1 MQLEAGQ
8 TALVTGAASGIG
20 RALALAF
27 RAAGLHV
34 VGTDVN
40 AVALEA
46 LAAEALADG
55 APARFTVQTLDVR
68 DAAAVEA
75 LAATLDA
82 SGGVQV
88 LCNNAGVL
96 VPRSIWEHSDAEWR
110 WLFDVNVHGVM
121 NGLRAFVPRM
131 LASGGPAHIVNTC
144 SMGGFLASPMLGAY
158 GATKFAVRAITEALQ
173 YDLQARGAKLG
184 VSLLAPGAVKTAI
197 FDARNPSD
205 SASNSAA
212 NSGANTSTGADDRM
226 SEGAREMMR
235 QGTAAAGM
243 EPAAIAAEVLAAI
256 SAGRYW
262 VFPHAY
268 MLPAITE
275 NAEGIVAC
283 REPVF
288 DFAKA
293 WKTGQE

>member
-1 MQLEAGQ
+1 MQLEPGQ
-8 TALVTGAASGIG
+8 TALVTGAANGIG

-40 AVALEA
+40 AAALQA
-46 LAAEALADG
+46 LAAAALADG
-55 APARFTVQTLDVR
+55 GAARFTVQTLDVR

-75 LAATLDA
+75 LAASLDA
-82 SGGVQV
+82 NGGVQV

-96 VPRSIWEHSDAEWR
+96 VPRSVWEHSDAEWR

-131 LASGGPAHIVNTC
+131 LASGEPAHVVNTC

-158 GATKFAVRAITEALQ
+158 GATKFAVRALTESLQ
-173 YDLQARGAKLG
+173 YDLQARGAKVG

-197 FDARNPSD
+197 FDARH
-205 SASNSAA
+205 AR
-212 NSGANTSTGADDRM
+212 NSGADADDRA
-226 SEGAREMMR
+226 SEGAREMMQ

-243 EPAAIAAEVLAAI
+243 EPAAIAAEVLLAI
-256 SAGRYW
+256 REGRYW

-268 MLPAITE
+268 MVPAIAE
-275 NAEGIVAC
+275 NAGSIVA
-283 REPVF
+283 RQEPAF

-293 WKTGQE
+293 WKTGQD

>member
-1 MQLEAGQ
+1 MNVGALMQLEPGQ

-27 RAAGLHV
+27 RAAGLQV

-40 AVALEA
+40 AEALQG

-55 APARFTVQTLDVR
+55 GAARFTVQTLDVR
-68 DAAAVEA
+68 DAAALEA
-75 LAATLDA
+75 LAASLDA
-82 SGGVQV
+82 NGGVQV

-96 VPRSIWEHSDAEWR
+96 VPRSVWEHSDAEWR

-158 GATKFAVRAITEALQ
+158 GATKFAVRALTESLQ
-173 YDLQARGAKLG
+173 YDLQARGAKVG

-197 FDARNPSD
+197 FDAR
-205 SASNSAA
+205 A
-212 NSGANTSTGADDRM
+212 GADADDRV

-243 EPAAIAAEVLAAI
+243 EPAAIAAEVLAAVRE
-256 SAGRYW
+256 GRYW

-275 NAEGIVAC
+275 NAASIVAC

-293 WKTGQE
+293 WKTGGESP

>member
-1 MQLEAGQ
+1 MNVGALMQLEPGQ

-27 RAAGLHV
+27 RAAGLQV

-40 AVALEA
+40 AEALQG

-55 APARFTVQTLDVR
+55 GAARFTVQTLDVR

-75 LAATLDA
+75 LADSLDA
-82 SGGVQV
+82 NGGVQV

-96 VPRSIWEHSDAEWR
+96 VPRSVWEHSDAEWR

-158 GATKFAVRAITEALQ
+158 GATKFAVRALTESLQ
-173 YDLQARGAKLG
+173 YDLQARGAKVG

-197 FDARNPSD
+197 FDAR
-205 SASNSAA
+205 A
-212 NSGANTSTGADDRM
+212 GADADDRI

-243 EPAAIAAEVLAAI
+243 EPAAIAAGVLAAI
-256 SAGRYW
+256 REGRYW

-275 NAEGIVAC
+275 NAAGIVAC

-293 WKTGQE
+293 WKTGGESP

>member
-1 MQLEAGQ
+1 MNVGALMQLEPGQ

-27 RAAGLHV
+27 RAAGLQV

-40 AVALEA
+40 AEALQG

-55 APARFTVQTLDVR
+55 GAARFTVQTLDVR

-75 LAATLDA
+75 LAASLDA
-82 SGGVQV
+82 NGGVQV

-96 VPRSIWEHSDAEWR
+96 VPRSVWEHSDAEWR

-158 GATKFAVRAITEALQ
+158 GATKFAVRALTESLQ
-173 YDLQARGAKLG
+173 YDLQARGAKVG
-184 VSLLAPGAVKTAI
+184 ASLLAPGAVKTAI
-197 FDARNPSD
+197 FDAR
-205 SASNSAA
+205 A
-212 NSGANTSTGADDRM
+212 GADADDRI

-256 SAGRYW
+256 REGRYW

-275 NAEGIVAC
+275 NAAGIVAC

-293 WKTGQE
+293 WKTGGESP

>member
-1 MQLEAGQ
+1 MQLEPGQ
-8 TALVTGAASGIG
+8 TALVTGAANGIG

-40 AVALEA
+40 AAALQA
-46 LAAEALADG
+46 LAAAALADG
-55 APARFTVQTLDVR
+55 GAARFTVQTLDVR

-75 LAATLDA
+75 LAASLDA
-82 SGGVQV
+82 NGGVQV

-96 VPRSIWEHSDAEWR
+96 VPRSVWEHSDAEWR

-131 LASGGPAHIVNTC
+131 LASGEPAHVVNTC

-158 GATKFAVRAITEALQ
+158 GATKFAVRALTESLQ
-173 YDLQARGAKLG
+173 YDLQARGAKVG

-197 FDARNPSD
+197 FDARH
-205 SASNSAA
+205 AR
-212 NSGANTSTGADDRM
+212 NSGADADDRA

-243 EPAAIAAEVLAAI
+243 EPAAIAAEVLLAI
-256 SAGRYW
+256 REGRYW

-268 MLPAITE
+268 MVPAIAE
-275 NAEGIVAC
+275 NAGSIVA
-283 REPVF
+283 RQEPAF

-293 WKTGQE
+293 WKTGQD

>member
-1 MQLEAGQ
+1 MNVRVLMQLEPGQ

-27 RAAGLHV
+27 RAAGLQV

-40 AVALEA
+40 AEALQG

-55 APARFTVQTLDVR
+55 GAARFTVQTLDVR

-75 LAATLDA
+75 LAASLDA
-82 SGGVQV
+82 NGGVQV

-96 VPRSIWEHSDAEWR
+96 VPRSVWEHSDAEWR

-158 GATKFAVRAITEALQ
+158 GATKFAVRALTESLQ
-173 YDLQARGAKLG
+173 YDLQARGAKVG

-197 FDARNPSD
+197 FDAR
-205 SASNSAA
+205 A
-212 NSGANTSTGADDRM
+212 GADADDRV

-243 EPAAIAAEVLAAI
+243 EPAAIAAEVLAAVRE
-256 SAGRYW
+256 GRYW

-275 NAEGIVAC
+275 NAAGIVAC

-293 WKTGQE
+293 WKTRQD

>member
-1 MQLEAGQ
+1 MQLEPGQ

-27 RAAGLHV
+27 RAAGLQV

-40 AVALEA
+40 AEALQG

-55 APARFTVQTLDVR
+55 GAARFTVQTLDVR

-75 LAATLDA
+75 LADSLDA
-82 SGGVQV
+82 NGGVQV

-96 VPRSIWEHSDAEWR
+96 VPRSVWEHSDAEWR

-158 GATKFAVRAITEALQ
+158 GATKFAVRALTESLQ
-173 YDLQARGAKLG
+173 YDLQARGAKVG

-197 FDARNPSD
+197 FDAR
-205 SASNSAA
+205 A
-212 NSGANTSTGADDRM
+212 GADADDRI

-256 SAGRYW
+256 REGRYW

-275 NAEGIVAC
+275 NAAGIVAC

-293 WKTGQE
+293 WKTGGESP

>member
-1 MQLEAGQ
+1 MQLEPGQ

-40 AVALEA
+40 AAALHD

-55 APARFTVQTLDVR
+55 GTTRFSVQTLDVR

-75 LAATLDA
+75 LATSLDA
-82 SGGVQV
+82 TGGVQV

-96 VPRSIWEHSDAEWR
+96 VPRSIWEHGDAEWR

-131 LASGGPAHIVNTC
+131 LAGGGPAHIVNTS
-144 SMGGFLASPMLGAY
+144 SMGGFLASPLLGAY
-158 GATKFAVRAITEALQ
+158 GATKFAVRALTESLQ
-173 YDLQARGAKLG
+173 YDLQARGAKKIG

-197 FDARNPSD
+197 FDVRA
-205 SASNSAA
+205 
-212 NSGANTSTGADDRM
+212 GADADDRV

-235 QGTAAAGM
+235 QGTATAGM
-243 EPAAIAAEVLAAI
+243 EPAAIAAEVLSAI
-256 SAGRYW
+256 REGRYW

-268 MLPAITE
+268 MVPAIAE
-275 NAEGIVAC
+275 NAAGIVTGQ
-283 REPVF
+283 EPVF

-293 WKTGQE
+293 WKTGQD

>member
-1 MQLEAGQ
+1 MNVGALMQLEPGQ

-27 RAAGLHV
+27 RAAGLQV

-40 AVALEA
+40 AEALQG

-55 APARFTVQTLDVR
+55 GAARFTVQTLDVR

-75 LAATLDA
+75 LAASLDA
-82 SGGVQV
+82 NGGVQV

-96 VPRSIWEHSDAEWR
+96 VPRSVWEHSDAEWR

-158 GATKFAVRAITEALQ
+158 GATKFAVRALTESLQ
-173 YDLQARGAKLG
+173 YDLQARGAKVG

-197 FDARNPSD
+197 FDAR
-205 SASNSAA
+205 A
-212 NSGANTSTGADDRM
+212 GADADDRI

-256 SAGRYW
+256 REGRYW
-262 VFPHAY
+262 VFPHTY

-275 NAEGIVAC
+275 NAAGIVAC

-293 WKTGQE
+293 WKTGGESP

>member
-1 MQLEAGQ
+1 MELKAGQ

-20 RALALAF
+20 RAMALAF

-40 AVALEA
+40 AAA
-46 LAAEALADG
+46 LAALANEALADG
-55 APARFTVQTLDVR
+55 AAPRFTVQTLDVR

-75 LAATLDA
+75 LAAALA
-82 SGGVQV
+82 AEGGINV

-96 VPRSIWEHSDAEWR
+96 VPRSLWEHSDAEWR

-158 GATKFAVRAITEALQ
+158 GATKFAVRALTESLQ
-173 YDLQARGAKLG
+173 YDLQARGAKIG

-197 FDARNPSD
+197 FDARAD
-205 SASNSAA
+205 ATAGA
-212 NSGANTSTGADDRM
+212 TAGAMAGANADDRM

-235 QGTAAAGM
+235 QGTAAAGL
-243 EPAAIAAEVLAAI
+243 EPAVIAAEVLSAI
-256 SAGRYW
+256 REGRYW

-268 MLPAITE
+268 MLPAIAE
-275 NAEGIVAC
+275 NAAGIVA
-283 REPVF
+283 RSEPAF

-293 WKTGQE
+293 WKTGGEQS

>member
-1 MQLEAGQ
+1 MNVGALMQLEPGQ

-27 RAAGLHV
+27 RAAGLQV

-40 AVALEA
+40 AEALQG

-55 APARFTVQTLDVR
+55 GAARFTVQTLDVR

-75 LAATLDA
+75 LAASLDA
-82 SGGVQV
+82 NGGVQV

-96 VPRSIWEHSDAEWR
+96 VPRSVWEHSDAEWR

-158 GATKFAVRAITEALQ
+158 GATKFAVRALTESLQ
-173 YDLQARGAKLG
+173 YDLQARGAKVG

-197 FDARNPSD
+197 FDAR
-205 SASNSAA
+205 A
-212 NSGANTSTGADDRM
+212 GADADDRV

-256 SAGRYW
+256 REGRYW

-275 NAEGIVAC
+275 NAAGIVAC

-293 WKTGQE
+293 WKTGGESP

>member
-1 MQLEAGQ
+1 MQLEPGQ

-27 RAAGLHV
+27 RAAGLQV

-40 AVALEA
+40 AEALQG

-55 APARFTVQTLDVR
+55 GAARFTVQTLDVR

-75 LAATLDA
+75 LAASLDA
-82 SGGVQV
+82 NGGVQV

-96 VPRSIWEHSDAEWR
+96 VPRSVWEHSDAEWR

-158 GATKFAVRAITEALQ
+158 GATKFAVRALTESLQ
-173 YDLQARGAKLG
+173 YDLQARGAKVG

-197 FDARNPSD
+197 FDAR
-205 SASNSAA
+205 A
-212 NSGANTSTGADDRM
+212 GADADDRV

-243 EPAAIAAEVLAAI
+243 EPAAIAAEVLAAVRE
-256 SAGRYW
+256 GRYW

-275 NAEGIVAC
+275 NAAGIVAC

-293 WKTGQE
+293 WKTGGESP

>member
-1 MQLEAGQ
+1 MQLEPGQ

-27 RAAGLHV
+27 RAAGLQV

-40 AVALEA
+40 AEALQG

-55 APARFTVQTLDVR
+55 GAARFTVQTLDVR

-75 LAATLDA
+75 LAASLDA
-82 SGGVQV
+82 NGGVQV

-96 VPRSIWEHSDAEWR
+96 VPRSVWEHSDAEWR

-158 GATKFAVRAITEALQ
+158 GATKFAVRALTESLQ
-173 YDLQARGAKLG
+173 YDLQARGAKVG

-197 FDARNPSD
+197 FDAR
-205 SASNSAA
+205 A
-212 NSGANTSTGADDRM
+212 GADADDRI

-256 SAGRYW
+256 REGRYW
-262 VFPHAY
+262 VFPHTY

-275 NAEGIVAC
+275 NAAGIVAC

-293 WKTGQE
+293 WKTGGESP

>member
-1 MQLEAGQ
+1 MQLEPGQ

-27 RAAGLHV
+27 RAEGLHV

-40 AVALEA
+40 AAALQA
-46 LAAEALADG
+46 LAAAALADG
-55 APARFTVQTLDVR
+55 GAARFTVQTLDVR
-68 DAAAVEA
+68 DAVAVET
-75 LAATLDA
+75 LAGSLDA
-82 SGGVQV
+82 TGGVQV

-96 VPRSIWEHSDAEWR
+96 VPRSVWEHSDAEWR

-131 LASGGPAHIVNTC
+131 LASGRPAHVVNTS

-158 GATKFAVRAITEALQ
+158 GATKFAVRALTESLQ
-173 YDLQARGAKLG
+173 YDLQAHGAKVG

-197 FDARNPSD
+197 FDAR
-205 SASNSAA
+205 A
-212 NSGANTSTGADDRM
+212 GADAVDRM

-235 QGTAAAGM
+235 QGTAATGVD
-243 EPAAIAAEVLAAI
+243 PAVIAAEVLSAI
-256 SAGRYW
+256 REGRYW

-268 MLPAITE
+268 MVPAIAE
-275 NAEGIVAC
+275 NVAGIVAC
-283 REPVF
+283 QEPVF

-293 WKTGQE
+293 WKTGQD

>member
-1 MQLEAGQ
+1 MNVGALMQLEPGQ

-20 RALALAF
+20 RALALGF

-40 AVALEA
+40 AAALHA
-46 LAAEALADG
+46 LAAEAIADG
-55 APARFTVQTLDVR
+55 GTTRFSVQTLDVR

-75 LAATLDA
+75 LAASLDA
-82 SGGVQV
+82 TGGVQV

-96 VPRSIWEHSDAEWR
+96 VPRSVWEHSDAEWR
-110 WLFDVNVHGVM
+110 WLFDVNVHGVL

-131 LASGGPAHIVNTC
+131 LASGRPAHVVNTS

-158 GATKFAVRAITEALQ
+158 GATKFAVRALTESLQ
-173 YDLQARGAKLG
+173 YDLQARGAKVG

-197 FDARNPSD
+197 FDAR
-205 SASNSAA
+205 A
-212 NSGANTSTGADDRM
+212 GAEADDRL

-243 EPAAIAAEVLAAI
+243 EPAAIAAEVLFAI
-256 SAGRYW
+256 REGRYW
-262 VFPHAY
+262 IFPHAY
-268 MLPAITE
+268 MVPAIAE
-275 NAEGIVAC
+275 NAAGIVAGQ
-283 REPVF
+283 EPVF

-293 WKTGQE
+293 WKTGQD

>member
-1 MQLEAGQ
+1 MQLELGQ

-27 RAAGLHV
+27 RAAGLQV

-40 AVALEA
+40 AEALQG

-55 APARFTVQTLDVR
+55 GAARFTVQTLDIR

-75 LAATLDA
+75 LAASLDA
-82 SGGVQV
+82 NGGVQV

-96 VPRSIWEHSDAEWR
+96 VPRSVWEHSDAEWR

-131 LASGGPAHIVNTC
+131 LASGGSAHIVNTC

-158 GATKFAVRAITEALQ
+158 GATKFAVRALTESLQ
-173 YDLQARGAKLG
+173 YDLQARGAKVG

-197 FDARNPSD
+197 FDARN
-205 SASNSAA
+205 AG
-212 NSGANTSTGADDRM
+212 NSGADADDRV

-256 SAGRYW
+256 REGRYW

-275 NAEGIVAC
+275 NAAGIVAC
-283 REPVF
+283 HEPMF

-293 WKTGQE
+293 WKTGGESP

>member
-1 MQLEAGQ
+1 MNVRVLMQLEPGQ

-40 AVALEA
+40 DEALQA
-46 LAAEALADG
+46 LAAAALADG
-55 APARFTVQTLDVR
+55 GAARFTVQTLDVR

-75 LAATLDA
+75 LAASLDA
-82 SGGVQV
+82 NGGVQV

-96 VPRSIWEHSDAEWR
+96 VPRSVWEHSDAEWR

-131 LASGGPAHIVNTC
+131 LASGEPAHIVNTC

-158 GATKFAVRAITEALQ
+158 GATKFAVRALTESLQ
-173 YDLQARGAKLG
+173 YDLQARDAKVG

-197 FDARNPSD
+197 FDAR
-205 SASNSAA
+205 
-212 NSGANTSTGADDRM
+212 TGADADDRV

-243 EPAAIAAEVLAAI
+243 EPADLATEVLAAI
-256 SAGRYW
+256 REGRYW

-275 NAEGIVAC
+275 NAAGIVAC

-293 WKTGQE
+293 WKTRQD

>member
-1 MQLEAGQ
+1 MNVGALMQLEPGQ

-27 RAAGLHV
+27 RAAGLQV

-40 AVALEA
+40 AEALQG

-55 APARFTVQTLDVR
+55 GAARFTVQTLDVR

-75 LAATLDA
+75 LAASLDA
-82 SGGVQV
+82 NGGVQV

-96 VPRSIWEHSDAEWR
+96 VPRSVWEHSDAEWR

-158 GATKFAVRAITEALQ
+158 GATKFAVRALTESLQ
-173 YDLQARGAKLG
+173 YDLQARGAKVG

-197 FDARNPSD
+197 FDAR
-205 SASNSAA
+205 A
-212 NSGANTSTGADDRM
+212 GADADDRV

-243 EPAAIAAEVLAAI
+243 EPAAIAAEVLAAVRE
-256 SAGRYW
+256 GRYW

-275 NAEGIVAC
+275 NAAGIVAC

-293 WKTGQE
+293 WKTRQD

>member
-1 MQLEAGQ
+1 MNVGALMQLEPGQ

-27 RAAGLHV
+27 RAAGLQV

-40 AVALEA
+40 AEALQG

-55 APARFTVQTLDVR
+55 GAARFTVQTLDVR

-75 LAATLDA
+75 LAASLDA
-82 SGGVQV
+82 NGGVQV

-96 VPRSIWEHSDAEWR
+96 VPRSVWEHSDAEWR

-158 GATKFAVRAITEALQ
+158 GATKFAVRALTESLQ
-173 YDLQARGAKLG
+173 YDLQARGAKVG

-197 FDARNPSD
+197 FDAR
-205 SASNSAA
+205 A
-212 NSGANTSTGADDRM
+212 GADADDRV

-243 EPAAIAAEVLAAI
+243 EPAAIAAEVLAAVRE
-256 SAGRYW
+256 GRYW

-275 NAEGIVAC
+275 NAAGIVAC

-293 WKTGQE
+293 WKTGGESP

>member
-1 MQLEAGQ
+1 M
-8 TALVTGAASGIG
+8 
-20 RALALAF
+20 
-27 RAAGLHV
+27 

-40 AVALEA
+40 AEALQG

-55 APARFTVQTLDVR
+55 GAARFTVQTLDVR

-75 LAATLDA
+75 LAASLDA
-82 SGGVQV
+82 NGGVQV

-96 VPRSIWEHSDAEWR
+96 VPRSVWEHSDAEWR

-158 GATKFAVRAITEALQ
+158 GATKFAVRALTESLQ
-173 YDLQARGAKLG
+173 YDLQARGAKVG

-197 FDARNPSD
+197 FDAR
-205 SASNSAA
+205 A
-212 NSGANTSTGADDRM
+212 GADADDRV

-243 EPAAIAAEVLAAI
+243 EPAAIAAEVLAAVRE
-256 SAGRYW
+256 GRYW

-275 NAEGIVAC
+275 NAAGIVAC

-293 WKTGQE
+293 WKTRQD

>member
-1 MQLEAGQ
+1 MNVGALMQLEPGQ

-27 RAAGLHV
+27 RAAGLQV

-40 AVALEA
+40 AEALQG

-55 APARFTVQTLDVR
+55 GAARFTVQTLDVR
-68 DAAAVEA
+68 DAAAVEV
-75 LAATLDA
+75 LAASLDA
-82 SGGVQV
+82 NGGVQV

-96 VPRSIWEHSDAEWR
+96 VPRSVWEHSDAEWR

-158 GATKFAVRAITEALQ
+158 GATKFAVRALTESLQ
-173 YDLQARGAKLG
+173 YDLQARGAKVG

-197 FDARNPSD
+197 FDAR
-205 SASNSAA
+205 A
-212 NSGANTSTGADDRM
+212 GADADDRV

-243 EPAAIAAEVLAAI
+243 EPAAIAAEVLAAVRE
-256 SAGRYW
+256 GRYW

-275 NAEGIVAC
+275 NAAGIVAC

-293 WKTGQE
+293 WKTGGESP

>member
-1 MQLEAGQ
+1 MQLEPGQ

-40 AVALEA
+40 DSALQV
-46 LAAEALADG
+46 LAAEALAEGG
-55 APARFTVQTLDVR
+55 AARFTVQTLDIR

-75 LAATLDA
+75 LAASLDA
-82 SGGVQV
+82 TGGVQV

-96 VPRSIWEHSDAEWR
+96 VPRSVWEHSDAEWR
-110 WLFDVNVHGVM
+110 WLFDVNVHGVL

-131 LASGGPAHIVNTC
+131 LASGRPAHVVNTS

-158 GATKFAVRAITEALQ
+158 GATKFAVRALTESLQ
-173 YDLQARGAKLG
+173 YDLQARGAKVG

-197 FDARNPSD
+197 FDARV
-205 SASNSAA
+205 
-212 NSGANTSTGADDRM
+212 GADADDRL

-243 EPAAIAAEVLAAI
+243 EPAAIAAEVLSAI
-256 SAGRYW
+256 REGRYW
-262 VFPHAY
+262 IFPHAY
-268 MLPAITE
+268 MVPAIAE
-275 NAEGIVAC
+275 NAAGIVASQ
-283 REPVF
+283 EPVF

-293 WKTGQE
+293 WKNGQD

>member
-1 MQLEAGQ
+1 MQLEYGQ

-20 RALALAF
+20 RALALAL

-40 AVALEA
+40 AAA
-46 LAAEALADG
+46 LAALANEALSDG
-55 APARFTVQTLDVR
+55 ANARFTVQTLDVR

-75 LAATLDA
+75 LAAGLDA
-82 SGGVQV
+82 TGGVQV

-96 VPRSIWEHSDAEWR
+96 VPRSVWEHSDAEWR

-184 VSLLAPGAVKTAI
+184 VSLLAPGAVKPAI
-197 FDARNPSD
+197 FDARVGT
-205 SASNSAA
+205 A
-212 NSGANTSTGADDRM
+212 SGAEADDRM

-256 SAGRYW
+256 RGGRYW

-275 NAEGIVAC
+275 NAAGIVAG

-293 WKTGQE
+293 WKTGGEQ

>member
-1 MQLEAGQ
+1 MQLEPGQ

-27 RAAGLHV
+27 RAAGLQV

-40 AVALEA
+40 AEALQG

-55 APARFTVQTLDVR
+55 GAARFTVQTLDVR

-75 LAATLDA
+75 LAASLDA
-82 SGGVQV
+82 NGGVQV

-96 VPRSIWEHSDAEWR
+96 VPRSVWEHSDAEWR

-158 GATKFAVRAITEALQ
+158 GATKFAVRALTESLQ
-173 YDLQARGAKLG
+173 YDLQARGAKVG

-197 FDARNPSD
+197 FDAR
-205 SASNSAA
+205 A
-212 NSGANTSTGADDRM
+212 GADADDRV

-243 EPAAIAAEVLAAI
+243 EPAAIAAEVLATVRER
-256 SAGRYW
+256 RYW

-275 NAEGIVAC
+275 NAAGIVAC
-283 REPVF
+283 REPMF

-293 WKTGQE
+293 WKTRQD

>member
-1 MQLEAGQ
+1 MNVRVLMQLEPGQ

-27 RAAGLHV
+27 RAAGLQV

-40 AVALEA
+40 AEALQG

-55 APARFTVQTLDVR
+55 GAARFTVQTLDVR

-75 LAATLDA
+75 LAASLDA
-82 SGGVQV
+82 NGGVQV

-96 VPRSIWEHSDAEWR
+96 VPRSVWEHSDAEWR

-158 GATKFAVRAITEALQ
+158 GATKFAVRALTESLQ
-173 YDLQARGAKLG
+173 YDLQARGAKVG

-197 FDARNPSD
+197 FDAR
-205 SASNSAA
+205 A
-212 NSGANTSTGADDRM
+212 GADADDRV

-243 EPAAIAAEVLAAI
+243 EPAAIAAEVLAAVRER
-256 SAGRYW
+256 RYW

-275 NAEGIVAC
+275 NAAGIVAC

-293 WKTGQE
+293 WKTRQD

>member
-1 MQLEAGQ
+1 MNVGALMQLEPGQ

-27 RAAGLHV
+27 RAAGLQV

-40 AVALEA
+40 AEALQG

-55 APARFTVQTLDVR
+55 GVARFTVQTLDVR

-75 LAATLDA
+75 LAASLDA
-82 SGGVQV
+82 NGGVQV

-96 VPRSIWEHSDAEWR
+96 VPRSVWEHSDAEWR

-158 GATKFAVRAITEALQ
+158 GATKFAVRALTESLQ
-173 YDLQARGAKLG
+173 YDLQARGAKVG

-197 FDARNPSD
+197 FDAR
-205 SASNSAA
+205 A
-212 NSGANTSTGADDRM
+212 GADADDRI

-243 EPAAIAAEVLAAI
+243 EPAAIAAGVLAAI
-256 SAGRYW
+256 REGRYW

-275 NAEGIVAC
+275 NAAGIVAC

-293 WKTGQE
+293 WKTGGESP

>member
-1 MQLEAGQ
+1 MQLEPGQ

-27 RAAGLHV
+27 RAEGLHV

-40 AVALEA
+40 AAALQA
-46 LAAEALADG
+46 LAAAALADG
-55 APARFTVQTLDVR
+55 GAARFTVQTLDVR
-68 DAAAVEA
+68 DAVAVET
-75 LAATLDA
+75 LAGSLDA
-82 SGGVQV
+82 TGGVQV

-96 VPRSIWEHSDAEWR
+96 VPRSVWEHSDAEWR

-131 LASGGPAHIVNTC
+131 LASGRPAHVVNTS

-158 GATKFAVRAITEALQ
+158 GATKFAVRALTESLQ
-173 YDLQARGAKLG
+173 YDLQAHGAKVG

-197 FDARNPSD
+197 FDAR
-205 SASNSAA
+205 A
-212 NSGANTSTGADDRM
+212 GADADDRM

-235 QGTAAAGM
+235 QGTAATGVD
-243 EPAAIAAEVLAAI
+243 PAVIAAEVLSAI
-256 SAGRYW
+256 REGRYW

-268 MLPAITE
+268 MVPAIAE
-275 NAEGIVAC
+275 NAAGIVAC
-283 REPVF
+283 QEPVF

-293 WKTGQE
+293 WKTGQD

>member
-1 MQLEAGQ
+1 MQLEPGQ

-27 RAAGLHV
+27 RAAGLQV

-40 AVALEA
+40 AEALQG

-55 APARFTVQTLDVR
+55 GAARFTVQTLDVR

-75 LAATLDA
+75 LAASLDA
-82 SGGVQV
+82 NGGVQV

-96 VPRSIWEHSDAEWR
+96 VPRSVWEHSDAEWR

-158 GATKFAVRAITEALQ
+158 GATKFAVRALTESLQ
-173 YDLQARGAKLG
+173 YDLQARGAKVG

-197 FDARNPSD
+197 FDAR
-205 SASNSAA
+205 A
-212 NSGANTSTGADDRM
+212 GADADDRV

-243 EPAAIAAEVLAAI
+243 EPAAIAAEVLAAVRE
-256 SAGRYW
+256 GRYW

-275 NAEGIVAC
+275 NAAGIVAC

-293 WKTGQE
+293 WKTRQD

>member
-1 MQLEAGQ
+1 MNVGALMQLEPGQ

-27 RAAGLHV
+27 RAAGLQV

-40 AVALEA
+40 AEALQG

-55 APARFTVQTLDVR
+55 GAARFTVQTLDVR

-75 LAATLDA
+75 LAASLDA
-82 SGGVQV
+82 NGGVQV

-96 VPRSIWEHSDAEWR
+96 VPRSVWEHSDAEWR

-158 GATKFAVRAITEALQ
+158 GATKFAVRALTESLQ
-173 YDLQARGAKLG
+173 YDLQARGAKVG
-184 VSLLAPGAVKTAI
+184 ASLLAPGAVKTAI
-197 FDARNPSD
+197 FDAR
-205 SASNSAA
+205 A
-212 NSGANTSTGADDRM
+212 GADADDRI

-243 EPAAIAAEVLAAI
+243 EPAAIAAGVLAAI
-256 SAGRYW
+256 REGRYW

-275 NAEGIVAC
+275 NAAGIVAC

-293 WKTGQE
+293 WKTGGESP

>member
-1 MQLEAGQ
+1 MNVGALMQLEPGQ

-27 RAAGLHV
+27 RAAGLQV

-40 AVALEA
+40 AEALQG

-55 APARFTVQTLDVR
+55 GAARFTVQTLDVR

-75 LAATLDA
+75 LAASLDA
-82 SGGVQV
+82 NAGVQV

-96 VPRSIWEHSDAEWR
+96 VPRSVWEHSDAEWR

-158 GATKFAVRAITEALQ
+158 GATKFAVRALTESLQ
-173 YDLQARGAKLG
+173 YDLQARGAKVG
-184 VSLLAPGAVKTAI
+184 ASLLAPGAVKTAI
-197 FDARNPSD
+197 FDAR
-205 SASNSAA
+205 A
-212 NSGANTSTGADDRM
+212 GADADDRI

-256 SAGRYW
+256 REGRYW

-275 NAEGIVAC
+275 NAAGIVAC

-293 WKTGQE
+293 WKTGGESP

>member
-1 MQLEAGQ
+1 MNVGVLMQLEPGQ

-40 AVALEA
+40 AAALQA
-46 LAAEALADG
+46 LAAAALADG
-55 APARFTVQTLDVR
+55 GAARFTLQTLDVR

-75 LAATLDA
+75 LAASLDA
-82 SGGVQV
+82 NGGVQV

-96 VPRSIWEHSDAEWR
+96 VPRSVWEHSDAEWR

-131 LASGGPAHIVNTC
+131 LASGEPAHVVNTC

-158 GATKFAVRAITEALQ
+158 GATKFAVRALTESLQ
-173 YDLQARGAKLG
+173 YDLQARGAKVG

-197 FDARNPSD
+197 FDAR
-205 SASNSAA
+205 A
-212 NSGANTSTGADDRM
+212 GADADDRI

-235 QGTAAAGM
+235 QGTVAAGM
-243 EPAAIAAEVLAAI
+243 EPAAIAAEVLLAI
-256 SAGRYW
+256 REGRYW
-262 VFPHAY
+262 VFPHGY
-268 MLPAITE
+268 MVPAIAE
-275 NAEGIVAC
+275 NAGSIVA
-283 REPVF
+283 RQEPAF

-293 WKTGQE
+293 WKTGQD

>member
-1 MQLEAGQ
+1 MQLEPGQ

-27 RAAGLHV
+27 RAAGLQV

-40 AVALEA
+40 AEALQG

-55 APARFTVQTLDVR
+55 GAARFTVQTLDVR

-75 LAATLDA
+75 LAASLDA
-82 SGGVQV
+82 NGGVQV

-96 VPRSIWEHSDAEWR
+96 VPRSVWEHSDAEWR

-131 LASGGPAHIVNTC
+131 LASGGHAHIVNTC

-158 GATKFAVRAITEALQ
+158 GATKFAVRALTESLQ
-173 YDLQARGAKLG
+173 YDLQARGAKVG

-197 FDARNPSD
+197 FDAR
-205 SASNSAA
+205 A
-212 NSGANTSTGADDRM
+212 GADADDRV

-243 EPAAIAAEVLAAI
+243 EPAAIAAEVLAACDAVVQI
-256 SAGRYW
+256 
-262 VFPHAY
+262 P
-268 MLPAITE
+268 MQPLPAFDAV
-275 NAEGIVAC
+275 NSLNVAASTA
-283 REPVF
+283 VVLYHL
-288 DFAKA
+288 ANGA
-293 WKTGQE
+293 SA

>member
-1 MQLEAGQ
+1 MNVRVLMQLEPGQ
-8 TALVTGAASGIG
+8 TALVTGAANGIG

-40 AVALEA
+40 AAALQA
-46 LAAEALADG
+46 LAAAALADG
-55 APARFTVQTLDVR
+55 GAARFTVQTLDVR

-75 LAATLDA
+75 LAASLDA
-82 SGGVQV
+82 NGGVQV

-96 VPRSIWEHSDAEWR
+96 VPRSVWEHSDAEWR

-131 LASGGPAHIVNTC
+131 LASGEPAHVVNTC

-158 GATKFAVRAITEALQ
+158 GATKFAVRALTESLQ
-173 YDLQARGAKLG
+173 YDLQARGAKVG

-197 FDARNPSD
+197 FDARH
-205 SASNSAA
+205 AG
-212 NSGANTSTGADDRM
+212 NSGADADDRA
-226 SEGAREMMR
+226 SEGAREMMQ

-243 EPAAIAAEVLAAI
+243 EPAAIAAEVLLAI
-256 SAGRYW
+256 REGRYW

-268 MLPAITE
+268 MVPAIAE
-275 NAEGIVAC
+275 NAGSIVA
-283 REPVF
+283 RQEPAF

-293 WKTGQE
+293 WTTGQD

>member
-46 LAAEALADG
+46 LATEALADG

-75 LAATLDA
+75 LAVTLEA
-82 SGGVQV
+82 NGGVQV

-197 FDARNPSD
+197 FDARN
-205 SASNSAA
+205 AS
-212 NSGANTSTGADDRM
+212 NSGANTVTGADDRM

-293 WKTGQE
+293 WKTAQE

>member
-1 MQLEAGQ
+1 MQLEPGQ

-27 RAAGLHV
+27 RAEGLHV

-40 AVALEA
+40 AAALQA
-46 LAAEALADG
+46 LAAAALADG
-55 APARFTVQTLDVR
+55 GAARFTVRTLDVR
-68 DAAAVEA
+68 DAVAVET
-75 LAATLDA
+75 LAGSLDA
-82 SGGVQV
+82 TGGVQV

-96 VPRSIWEHSDAEWR
+96 VPRSVWEHSDAEWR

-131 LASGGPAHIVNTC
+131 LASGRPAHVVNTS

-158 GATKFAVRAITEALQ
+158 GATKFAVRALTESLQ
-173 YDLQARGAKLG
+173 YDLQAHGAKVG

-197 FDARNPSD
+197 FDAR
-205 SASNSAA
+205 A
-212 NSGANTSTGADDRM
+212 GADAVDRM

-235 QGTAAAGM
+235 QGTAATGVD
-243 EPAAIAAEVLAAI
+243 PAVIAAEVLSAI
-256 SAGRYW
+256 REGRYW

-268 MLPAITE
+268 MVPAIAE
-275 NAEGIVAC
+275 NVAGIVAC
-283 REPVF
+283 QEPVF

-293 WKTGQE
+293 WKTGQD